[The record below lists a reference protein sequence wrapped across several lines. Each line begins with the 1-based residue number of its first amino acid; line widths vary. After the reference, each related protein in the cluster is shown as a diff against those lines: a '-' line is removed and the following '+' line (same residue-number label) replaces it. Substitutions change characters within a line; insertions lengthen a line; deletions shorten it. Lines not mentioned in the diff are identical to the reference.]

1 MSMPDVASPSPVF
14 ANKRLARQLR
24 QALRVDSPE
33 ALERLN
39 ALLAASPEPA
49 LAALAG
55 RFPRL
60 LEIVADSYVQYDR
73 DLDLRTRSLEL
84 SSEELLG
91 VNERLRQEGLSQQ
104 QVLTAL
110 QEATRELMADLGL
123 KPQAGSNQD
132 LLALAQLTRILIVQH
147 KAAQEEVAR
156 TQALLV
162 SAIEALDVGFCMYDA
177 DDRLVICNERYRT
190 IYARRARGAHAPGTP
205 ASRTIFAPCIAAPI
219 QGISTVDLP
228 EDEWIAEPP
237 GVARP
242 WAACERS
249 CWTDAGIGS
258 TIRIRPRG

>member
-1 MSMPDVASPSPVF
+1 MSMPDVAPPSPVF

-33 ALERLN
+33 VLQRLN

-49 LAALAG
+49 LAELAG
-55 RFPRL
+55 RLPRL

-156 TQALLV
+156 
-162 SAIEALDVGFCMYDA
+162 M
-177 DDRLVICNERYRT
+177 
-190 IYARRARGAHAPGTP
+190 
-205 ASRTIFAPCIAAPI
+205 
-219 QGISTVDLP
+219 
-228 EDEWIAEPP
+228 
-237 GVARP
+237 
-242 WAACERS
+242 
-249 CWTDAGIGS
+249 
-258 TIRIRPRG
+258 